1 MFERYTEK
9 ARRVIFFGRYE
20 ASQFG
25 STHIETEH
33 LLLGL
38 LREDKAMTNRFFR
51 SHSSVES
58 MRREIESHTTIRE
71 KVSTSVDLPLSD
83 ESKRVLAYA
92 AEEAEKLDHKHIGTE
107 HLLLGLLREENTVA
121 AKLLASRG
129 LQLDKVREE
138 FARFTP
144 EPPQRHAPGPKAV
157 SETGMLKDLTAL
169 ALDGKLPPIVSR
181 DAEIDA
187 ILEVLSNSERN
198 CPVLIGSR
206 GAGKTAIVHGVA
218 QRISDD
224 QVPPGLLNRA
234 LFEVDTELMA
244 GLARKGKGQ
253 DELLNFLVAISPL
266 RRTILYFDCVQRLSS
281 QAESPDFTVLL
292 RWATSVPHIQCI
304 VSADDG
310 EFAAAAETKP
320 WFLDSF
326 REIHVRPL
334 DNNASLVVLQARKA
348 FLEQFHEVTY
358 SSAALEAAFAAAAGH
373 EPRQSQLATALALL
387 DAAGNMVK
395 LRRGNHSPEIAEV
408 QKRIAFIAHRLE
420 EAIANHEFEKAR
432 FYSDE
437 ERKEKQNLSAL
448 RENQNAEPGASAEVT
463 PEDVQAVLSR
473 WSSYPYTK

>member
-25 STHIETEH
+25 SPHIETEH

-38 LREDKAMTNRFFR
+38 LREDKAMANRFFR

-58 MRREIESHTTIRE
+58 IRRQIESNTTIRE

-83 ESKRVLAYA
+83 EAKRVLAYA

-107 HLLLGLLREENTVA
+107 HLLLGLLREGDTFA
-121 AKLLASRG
+121 AKLLAARG
-129 LQLDKVREE
+129 LQIDKVREE
-138 FARFTP
+138 LSSFTP
-144 EPPQRHAPGPKAV
+144 EPAQRHTPPAKAV

-169 ALDGKLPPIVSR
+169 ALEGKLLPIVSR

-187 ILEVLSNSERN
+187 ILEVLSSSERN

-218 QRISDD
+218 QRFSDG
-224 QVPPGLLNRA
+224 QVPTGLLNRA

-253 DELLNFLVAISPL
+253 DEFLNFLVAISPM
-266 RRTILYFDCVQRLSS
+266 RRTILYFDCVQRFSA

-292 RWATSVPHIQCI
+292 RWATSVPHVQCI
-304 VSADDG
+304 VSADEG
-310 EFAAAAETKP
+310 EFAAVAETKT
-320 WFLDSF
+320 WLLGSF

-334 DNNASLVVLQARKA
+334 DNDASLVVLQARKA
-348 FLEQFHEVTY
+348 FLEQFHEVSY
-358 SSAALEAAFAAAAGH
+358 SNAALEAAFASAAGL
-373 EPRQSQLATALALL
+373 EPRQSHLATALALI

-395 LRRGNHSPEIAEV
+395 LRRDKHSPEIAEV
-408 QKRIAFIAHRLE
+408 QKRIAFIEHRLE
-420 EAIANHEFEKAR
+420 DAISSHEFEKAR

-437 ERKEKQNLSAL
+437 ARKEKQNLSAL
-448 RENQNAEPGASAEVT
+448 RERQNQEPNASSEVT
-463 PEDVQAVLSR
+463 PDDIQAILSR
-473 WSSYPYTK
+473 WSSYPYSK